1 MKQKFGFIFAAL
13 IAVALTACGEKVEV
27 PTGHIAKVVTKD
39 GLREGVIGTSKFR
52 LDACWAYCDRL
63 VLLNVADQASTEN
76 LEIFMPEDKLKV
88 RVAIRT
94 NLSIN
99 QGSKATE
106 ALFTNLSPDSEID
119 SRTSLIGREAIYK
132 TYAQQII
139 MTETREYLSQ
149 YTIAQVASSLEKVN
163 SDLRERLT
171 KSLQARTPFLVRYV
185 GITDIKYPDI
195 ITDAQENAAKRREQ
209 IQQEEAQL
217 EISRV
222 TLERE
227 LQEAQLQR
235 KIDVEKA
242 EADAE
247 ADRVRAVAITPAVI
261 RLRELENERL
271 MYQKR
276 NGALPTVSA
285 GEGTGIL
292 LDVGKG
298 K

>member
-63 VLLNVADQASTEN
+63 VLLNVADQATTEN

-106 ALFTNLSPDSEID
+106 ALFTNLSPDSEIN

-149 YTIAQVASSLEKVN
+149 YTIAEVASSLEKVN
-163 SDLRERLT
+163 ADLRDRLT

-195 ITDAQENAAKRREQ
+195 ITEAQENAAKRREQ

-247 ADRVRAVAITPAVI
+247 ADRVRALAVTPAVI

-271 MYQKR
+271 MYQKW
-276 NGALPTVSA
+276 NGQLPHVSA
-285 GEGTGIL
+285 GEGAGLL